1 MRTTADMSV
10 YLDSSALV
18 KLIVEEPESEDL
30 RDFVGDRAVVSS
42 MIARTEVIRAVARTE
57 PERVGAAEKVLG
69 ETSLIIADGPV
80 AWAAAWVEP
89 ASVRSLDAIH
99 LATAQRLEIG
109 LEAIVTYDRRMADA
123 ARVAGMPVA
132 SPGDDGA

>member
-1 MRTTADMSV
+1 MSV

-18 KLIVEEPESEDL
+18 KLVVEEPESTEL
-30 RDFVGDRAVVSS
+30 RAFVGDRAVVSS

-57 PERVGAAEKVLG
+57 PERVGAAEKLLA
-69 ETSLIIADGPV
+69 ETSLIVTDGSV

-99 LATAQRLEIG
+99 VATARLLEVG
-109 LEAIVTYDRRMADA
+109 LEVIVTYDQRMAEA
-123 ARVAGMPVA
+123 ARIAGMRVA

>member
-1 MRTTADMSV
+1 
-10 YLDSSALV
+10 
-18 KLIVEEPESEDL
+18 
-30 RDFVGDRAVVSS
+30 

-69 ETSLIIADGPV
+69 ETSLIIADGSV

-89 ASVRSLDAIH
+89 VSVRSLDAIH
-99 LATAQRLEIG
+99 LATARRLEVG
-109 LEAIVTYDRRMADA
+109 LEAIVTYDRRMVEA
-123 ARVAGMPVA
+123 ARMAGMPVA

>member
-1 MRTTADMSV
+1 MSV

-42 MIARTEVIRAVARTE
+42 MTARTEVIRAVARTE

>member
-1 MRTTADMSV
+1 MSV

-69 ETSLIIADGPV
+69 ETSLIVADGPV